1 MKLFFEDIMFWI
13 NFTTAALILSAIIFK
28 PIRNLF
34 SRFFLVPENEQ
45 NCKIDGLKD
54 EISILKEEI
63 KLQRQCNLAI
73 LHDRIFQSCEY
84 FIRQDEISMNEL
96 VNLDKLY
103 KSYSGIDGNGLCEEL
118 VGRVKNLKLKEGDQQ
133 NGND

>member
-1 MKLFFEDIMFWI
+1 MRVIFEDVMFWV
-13 NFTTAALILSAIIFK
+13 NFITASLILLAILFK
-28 PIRNLF
+28 PVRTLF
-34 SRFFLVPENEQ
+34 VRFFLVPENEQ

-84 FIRQDEISMNEL
+84 FIKQNEISLNEL
-96 VNLDKLY
+96 ENLDKLY

-118 VGRVKNLKLKEGDQQ
+118 VGRVKNLKLKEGVL
-133 NGND
+133 

>member
-13 NFTTAALILSAIIFK
+13 NFITAALILSAIIFK

-45 NCKIDGLKD
+45 NCKIESLCL
-54 EISILKEEI
+54 EIEALRLYVE
-63 KLQRQCNLAI
+63 LQRDCNYAM

-84 FIRQDEISMNEL
+84 FVKQGEISINEL
-96 VNLDKLY
+96 ENLDKLY
-103 KSYSGIDGNGLCEEL
+103 QPYKEIGGNGLCKEM
-118 VGRVKNLKLKEGDQQ
+118 VNRVKNLKLKEGVF
-133 NGND
+133 